1 MEQMQ
6 VNMFLVNNQKKFD
19 ATQMPIITE
28 QLKKMS
34 NEEFV
39 LLSSMN
45 LKDPSL
51 MLVISLFFGTFGVDR
66 FLLGDIGMGIVK
78 LLTLGGLG
86 ILTII
91 DWFSVMTK
99 TKEQNFNT
107 FMETLNIT
115 KNSYATIGTTP
126 VTQNNSNNTNTSSN
140 ISKLKEYKQ
149 LFDDGI
155 ITKEEFDKKKEEL
168 L

>member
-1 MEQMQ
+1 MEQLQ
-6 VNMFLVNNQKKFD
+6 VNMFLANNQKKFD
-19 ATQMPIITE
+19 ATQLPIITE
-28 QLKKMS
+28 KLKQMS

-45 LKDPSL
+45 LKDPTT

-66 FLLGDIGMGIVK
+66 FLLGDIGMGVLK
-78 LLTLGGLG
+78 LLTFGGFG
-86 ILTII
+86 ILAII
-91 DWFSVMTK
+91 DWFSVMDK
-99 TKEQNFNT
+99 TKEHNFNT
-107 FMETLNIT
+107 FIETLSIT
-115 KNSYATIGTTP
+115 KNSYATVGTTP
-126 VTQNNSNNTNTSSN
+126 VARNNSSNTNTSSN

-155 ITKEEFDKKKEEL
+155 ITQEEFDKKKEEL